1 FTAMKTGLANGI
13 SRDVDI
19 VTQNNIRITMK
30 GGGTITGHIVGLSAK
45 DLEQTTV
52 MASSPNGN
60 ASAPVDSSGNYRIE
74 GAPSGTV
81 RVAAR
86 TGGPMMGAA
95 RSAPGKTVELEPGG
109 AVQVDI
115 EFKSDTVIRGKVT
128 HNNLPVAGASVN
140 FFPRQGKTQ
149 TNSSALSDSSGR
161 YELSGL
167 EDGPY
172 NVQVMDMKSMA
183 PYTTTYDVHG
193 SGNFDVDMHTSALRG
208 RVLDAATGQ
217 PIEGASVDVR
227 PKGNDAGFFAVRTA
241 APTDSNGTFILDSV
255 ARGTYQISADK
266 QGYGHEMKEIS
277 VDENPDLVEIKL
289 SSSAGVTL
297 KVVDGRD
304 GTPLGA
310 NVSVTDMQG
319 NPVAGDLPFRFGGGA
334 EPIKLALSP
343 GTYRVTV
350 QAMLVSSPST
360 QTIALTPGGTLLLR
374 SKSST
379 ALRGRLIDSNGLPYS
394 GMMANTFRIT
404 ESPGTTTLQNIATG
418 HYRLEVLDMS
428 DRVVKSIDIDVLEGR
443 PAEYDV

>member
-1 FTAMKTGLANGI
+1 M
-13 SRDVDI
+13 
-19 VTQNNIRITMK
+19 
-30 GGGTITGHIVGLSAK
+30 ITGHIAGLSPSE
-45 DLEQTTV
+45 LEQTTV
-52 MASSPNGN
+52 TASSPNGN
-60 ASAPVDSSGNYRIE
+60 GSAPVDSGGNFRME
-74 GAPSGTV
+74 GAPTGTV
-81 RVAAR
+81 RVGAR
-86 TGGPMMGAA
+86 TGQMFGGSSK
-95 RSAPGKTVELEPGG
+95 SAPPKTVELEPGG
-109 AVQVDI
+109 SMQVDI
-115 EFKSDTVIRGKVT
+115 EFKSDTVIRGRVT
-128 HNNLPVAGASVN
+128 RNGQPLASAAVS

-149 TNSSALSDSSGR
+149 TNSNAMADTSGH
-161 YELSGL
+161 YEISGL

-310 NVSVTDMQG
+310 NVS
-319 NPVAGDLPFRFGGGA
+319 
-334 EPIKLALSP
+334 K
-343 GTYRVTV
+343 
-350 QAMLVSSPST
+350 
-360 QTIALTPGGTLLLR
+360 
-374 SKSST
+374 
-379 ALRGRLIDSNGLPYS
+379 
-394 GMMANTFRIT
+394 
-404 ESPGTTTLQNIATG
+404 
-418 HYRLEVLDMS
+418 
-428 DRVVKSIDIDVLEGR
+428 
-443 PAEYDV
+443 